1 MKVYYALWKGK
12 EHRFDEPIP
21 YDFTFQVNP
30 PHLVLRAKD
39 LEGAKTKIER
49 INTTVE
55 KKDRFDLKIK
65 TRF

>member
-12 EHRFDEPIP
+12 EHRFDEPVP

-39 LEGAKTKIER
+39 LGRAKAKIEQ
-49 INTTVE
+49 INTNVE
-55 KKDRFDLKIK
+55 KKDRFDLKIT